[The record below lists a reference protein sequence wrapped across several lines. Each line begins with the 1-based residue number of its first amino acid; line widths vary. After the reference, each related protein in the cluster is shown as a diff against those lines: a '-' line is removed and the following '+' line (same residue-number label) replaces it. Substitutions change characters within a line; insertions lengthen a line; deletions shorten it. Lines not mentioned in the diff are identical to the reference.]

1 MKKAIV
7 NGQIVTPTGIFPG
20 YVEWEGHAVTAV
32 DKGSYTGEAETV
44 LDAGGKYVSPGF
56 IDIHLHGAGGHDFM
70 DCTEEAFVRSA
81 EMAMRHGATTIFPT
95 TLASDNESLFKAFAT
110 YDKVV
115 SKPCPGAHM
124 PGLHLEG
131 PYFSYGQRGAQDPK
145 YLRDPKPEEYLSIL
159 AASGKIRRMSAA
171 PELDGALGLGR
182 ELRSR
187 GILPSI
193 AHSDATFEQAVEA
206 YENGYTHVTHLY
218 SCTSSVVRRNAFRYA
233 GIVEAAYWLDGMTV
247 EIIADGVHLPKSLLQ
262 LVYKLKGPDRTVLI
276 TDSMRA
282 AGMPEGESV
291 LGSLDK
297 GMKVIVEDGVAKLP
311 DRSAFAGSVAT
322 ADRCV
327 RTMYRTAGVPL
338 HDAVTMMS
346 LTPARVMGIDGSKG
360 SLEPG
365 KDADILVFDDDINIL
380 HVFLSGEH
388 VMDDNTLNKII

>member
-20 YVEWEGHAVTAV
+20 YVEWEGRAVTAV
-32 DKGSYTGEAETV
+32 DKGAYTGEAETV

-95 TLASDNESLFKAFAT
+95 TLASDNESLFEAFAT

-171 PELDGALGLGR
+171 LPMQHS
-182 ELRSR
+182 SR
-187 GILPSI
+187 L
-193 AHSDATFEQAVEA
+193 
-206 YENGYTHVTHLY
+206 
-218 SCTSSVVRRNAFRYA
+218 
-233 GIVEAAYWLDGMTV
+233 
-247 EIIADGVHLPKSLLQ
+247 
-262 LVYKLKGPDRTVLI
+262 
-276 TDSMRA
+276 
-282 AGMPEGESV
+282 
-291 LGSLDK
+291 
-297 GMKVIVEDGVAKLP
+297 
-311 DRSAFAGSVAT
+311 
-322 ADRCV
+322 
-327 RTMYRTAGVPL
+327 
-338 HDAVTMMS
+338 
-346 LTPARVMGIDGSKG
+346 
-360 SLEPG
+360 
-365 KDADILVFDDDINIL
+365 
-380 HVFLSGEH
+380 
-388 VMDDNTLNKII
+388 